1 MSWEVLGFVMLIGG
15 VFIFVILFSIGDR
28 VASFVRSEFIQTLLQ
43 AIGLTLIGF
52 GASLAAMIFV

>member
-1 MSWEVLGFVMLIGG
+1 MLIGG

>member
-1 MSWEVLGFVMLIGG
+1 MLIGG
-15 VFIFVILFSIGDR
+15 VFIFVILFSISDR
-28 VASFVRSEFIQTLLQ
+28 VASFVSSEFIQTLLQ